1 VLHRFGADLR
11 LFIHHVPTLIPR
23 LSELD
28 RLDFRKALLRSLIS
42 SFAREPKVHFVNSV
56 LAMLARFPSSY
67 CAI

>member
-11 LFIHHVPTLIPR
+11 LFIHYVPTLSPR

-28 RLDFRKALLRSLIS
+28 RLDFHNALLRSLIS
-42 SFAREPKVHFVNSV
+42 SVARELGVHFVNFV
-56 LAMLARFPSSY
+56 LAMHARFPSSY